1 MRKLTL
7 IAVTALSLTACQ
19 HETLADSTTP
29 FEMQSASAEYVTASA
44 LPVTAV
50 SGDIT
55 TDTTWSGVVELDGI
69 VSVKGGATLTIQPG
83 TFIKAKPNST
93 NTPTGVLVITKTGKI
108 NATGT
113 ATQPIIFTSYRLL
126 DGNETTTAAPGDF
139 GGVVMLGDATTNKPA
154 TTEIEGLTGAD
165 YQYGG
170 TNDSHNGGTLKYV
183 RIEFGGFD
191 LLAPNSGNEINGL
204 TLGGVGNGTTLDH
217 IQVSYGKD
225 DSFEF
230 FGGTVNASNLVSFA
244 PDDDNF
250 DFDFGYSGTITCA
263 LALADYNSTHSQS
276 GGSPDS
282 NGIELDNDGTGSSAS
297 PFTHPVINNL
307 TIVGANSALNGALYE
322 NAVHVRR
329 NGKLTL
335 NDAVVTGYPV
345 GVLLETV
352 SGAAVNLAD
361 LTFTNVQAYAHNSTT
376 GLNYA
381 FASRVGST
389 TTPNLVVPGGTV
401 GTLTGGMTQPFFNG
415 SPAWNVSPRNCGD
428 FKGTW
433 TKYNF
438 SIVQ

>member
-7 IAVTALSLTACQ
+7 IAVTVLSVTACRENDSLT
-19 HETLADSTTP
+19 DSSK
-29 FEMQSASAEYVTASA
+29 FEMQSASAEYLTASA

-50 SGDIT
+50 SGAVT
-55 TDTTWSGVVELDGI
+55 TNTTWSGVVEIDGI
-69 VSVKGGATLTIQPG
+69 VTVKDGATLTIQPG
-83 TFIKAKPNST
+83 TFIKAKPNAT
-93 NTPTGVLVITKTGKI
+93 NTPTGVLVIAKTGKI
-108 NATGT
+108 NAAGT
-113 ATQPIIFTSYRLL
+113 ASQPIVFTSYKLL
-126 DGNETTTAAPGDF
+126 DGDEDTTATPGDF
-139 GGVVMLGDATTNKPA
+139 GGVIMLGDAPTNKP
-154 TTEIEGLTGAD
+154 TTTVIEGLTGTD

-170 TNDSHNGGTLKYV
+170 TNAGHNAGILKYA

-191 LLAPNSGNEINGL
+191 LFAPNSGNEINGL
-204 TLGGVGNGTTLDH
+204 TLGGVGNGTLLDH

-276 GGSPDS
+276 GGVSDT

-297 PFTHPVINNL
+297 PFTHPTVKNL
-307 TIVGANSALNGALYE
+307 TIVGAASPLKGGLYE
-322 NAVHVRR
+322 NAIHVRR

-335 NDAVVTGYPV
+335 DNAAVTGYPV

-352 SGAAVNLAD
+352 SSAPVNLAD
-361 LTFTNVQAYAHNSTT
+361 LSFTSVQAHGFTFAAASKIGAATAALTIPGVTTSTT
-376 GLNYA
+376 NPA
-381 FASRVGST
+381 NVW
-389 TTPNLVVPGGTV
+389 
-401 GTLTGGMTQPFFNG
+401 GMSQPFFNETA
-415 SPAWNVSPRNCGD
+415 AWNVAPRNCGD
-428 FKGTW
+428 FQGTW

>member
-7 IAVTALSLTACQ
+7 IAVTALSLTACR
-19 HETLADSTTP
+19 ENDSLSDSSS
-29 FEMQSASAEYVTASA
+29 FEMKSASAEYLTASA
-44 LPVTAV
+44 LPVTTV
-50 SGDIT
+50 SGAIT
-55 TDTTWSGVVELDGI
+55 SNTTWSGVVEIDGI
-69 VSVKGGATLTIQPG
+69 VTVKGGATLTIQPG
-83 TFIKAKPNST
+83 TFIKAKPNAT
-93 NTPTGVLVITKTGKI
+93 NTPTGVLVISKTGKI

-113 ATQPIIFTSYRLL
+113 ATQPIIFTSYKLL
-126 DGNETTTAAPGDF
+126 DGNEDTTAAPGDF
-139 GGVVMLGDATTNKPA
+139 GGVIVLGDAPTNKPA
-154 TTEIEGLTGAD
+154 TTVIEGLTGTD

-170 TNDSHNGGTLKYV
+170 TNVAHNAGTVKYV
-183 RIEFGGFD
+183 RVEFGGFD

-276 GGSPDS
+276 SGSSDT
-282 NGIELDNDGTGSSAS
+282 NGIELDNDGTGSAAS
-297 PFTHPVINNL
+297 PFTRPTVKNL
-307 TIVGANSALNGALYE
+307 TIVGAKNPLQGALYE
-322 NAVHVRR
+322 NAIHVRR
-329 NGKLTL
+329 NGKLVL
-335 NDAVVTGYPV
+335 EDAVVTGYPV

-352 SGAAVNLAD
+352 SSAPVNLAD
-361 LTFTNVQAYAHNSTT
+361 LSFTNVKAHGFT
-376 GLNYA
+376 
-381 FASRVGST
+381 FATASKIGST
-389 TTPNLVVPGGTV
+389 TAALTIPGTTISTSNPANV
-401 GTLTGGMTQPFFNG
+401 WGMTQPFFNE

-438 SIVQ
+438 SIVE